1 MHRLLHL
8 FVSACVLALGGAAH
22 AQPYPAKPVTII
34 VPFGAGSGTDSIT
47 RIVGHFLST
56 GLKQT
61 VVVEPKPGANGAIAA
76 TYVARSAPDGYT
88 LVMGTN
94 SPHSAV
100 PFLAKNVPYDP
111 VKDFAP
117 LSRVGS
123 FTLMLVVNPEIPA
136 KSVADLIA
144 YAKANPGKLTFAS
157 GNTSGIVAGETLKR
171 WAGVDMLHVPYKSV
185 PPALNDVL
193 GGRVSMMFAD
203 FATAMPHVRANT
215 LRALATTRKVRST
228 LFPEVPS
235 LHEAG
240 VTGFEMDSWAGLF
253 APAGTPGDIV
263 GRLNTE
269 VRAILGDPEIK
280 AKIAA
285 TGFEAFASTPA
296 EFDEF
301 VKAQLAS
308 WGKMVKDAGIEPE

>member
-22 AQPYPAKPVTII
+22 AQPYPAKPVTIV

-56 GLKQT
+56 ALKQT

-117 LSRVGS
+117 VSRVGS

-308 WGKMVKDAGIEPE
+308 WGKMVNDAGIEPE

>member
-22 AQPYPAKPVTII
+22 AQPYPAKPVTIV

-56 GLKQT
+56 ALKQT

-111 VKDFAP
+111 IKDFAP
-117 LSRVGS
+117 VSRVGS

-136 KSVADLIA
+136 KSVAELIA

-263 GRLNTE
+263 GRLNAE

>member
-22 AQPYPAKPVTII
+22 AQPYPAKPVTIV

-56 GLKQT
+56 ALKQT

-117 LSRVGS
+117 VSRVGS

-263 GRLNTE
+263 GRLNAE

>member
-1 MHRLLHL
+1 
-8 FVSACVLALGGAAH
+8 
-22 AQPYPAKPVTII
+22 
-34 VPFGAGSGTDSIT
+34 
-47 RIVGHFLST
+47 
-56 GLKQT
+56 
-61 VVVEPKPGANGAIAA
+61 
-76 TYVARSAPDGYT
+76 
-88 LVMGTN
+88 
-94 SPHSAV
+94 
-100 PFLAKNVPYDP
+100 
-111 VKDFAP
+111 
-117 LSRVGS
+117 
-123 FTLMLVVNPEIPA
+123 
-136 KSVADLIA
+136 
-144 YAKANPGKLTFAS
+144 
-157 GNTSGIVAGETLKR
+157 
-171 WAGVDMLHVPYKSV
+171 
-185 PPALNDVL
+185 
-193 GGRVSMMFAD
+193 
-203 FATAMPHVRANT
+203 MPHVRANT

>member
-56 GLKQT
+56 ALKQT

-117 LSRVGS
+117 VSRVGS

-136 KSVADLIA
+136 KSVAELIA

-263 GRLNTE
+263 ARLNTE

>member
-8 FVSACVLALGGAAH
+8 FVSACVLALGGAAY

-56 GLKQT
+56 ALKQT

-117 LSRVGS
+117 VSRVGS

-136 KSVADLIA
+136 KSVAELIA

-263 GRLNTE
+263 GRLNSE

>member
-1 MHRLLHL
+1 
-8 FVSACVLALGGAAH
+8 
-22 AQPYPAKPVTII
+22 

-117 LSRVGS
+117 VSRVGS